1 MPRVAVIGAGIA
13 GLSAALRLALTPDV
27 DVVLI
32 ERDDRLGG
40 KILTDRAEGCVLEGG
55 PDGFIAWKPQA
66 KALCESLGLDIVQS
80 AQGRSGIVGGGRV
93 HRIPA
98 GISGAIPTQVM
109 PTLASPLLSV
119 AGKARL
125 LAEPLVPRRR
135 ADADESVGS
144 FVRRRG
150 GREVWDRLVEPLVT
164 GMYAGDG
171 EALSVEATLP
181 MLPDAERTYGG
192 LVRAGRAARRSNRPT
207 GGPPT
212 FLSTPGGLGAIVT
225 AIHERIATT
234 VDIRCGTRVWGLV
247 PSAAGWTVAAGDA
260 VLDIDGV
267 VLATPAT
274 AASRLVAAF
283 DPELSGALDAIPYG
297 ESAIVSLVYPVGTVP
312 ASVGHGYLVPRAERT
327 PVVACSVASAKF
339 PQLTAPDRSV
349 IRVFLGRHGDA
360 AVLQERDH
368 QLVERAR
375 QELRHTLGITAR
387 PLVERVVRWDEAIPQ
402 YVLGHRA
409 RIERIRARADLHP
422 GLELAG
428 AAYRGVGIADCIAS
442 GDDAAGHV
450 LRHIRGD
457 GAGRLP

>member
-32 ERDDRLGG
+32 ERDERLGG
-40 KILTDRAEGCVLEGG
+40 KILTDHAEGCVLEGG

-66 KALCESLGLDIVQS
+66 RALCESLGLDVVQS
-80 AQGRSGIVGGGRV
+80 AAGRSGIVAGGRV
-93 HRIPA
+93 HPIPA
-98 GISGAIPTQVM
+98 GIAGAIPTQIM
-109 PTLASPLLSV
+109 PTLTSPLLSV

-135 ADADESVGS
+135 TDSDESVGS

-192 LVRAGRAARRSNRPT
+192 LVRAGRAARRSSRPT

-212 FLSTPGGLGAIVT
+212 FLTPSGGMGAIVA
-225 AIHERIATT
+225 AIRERIADT
-234 VDIRCGTRVWGLV
+234 VDIRCGTRVWGLI
-247 PSAAGWTVAAGDA
+247 PADAGWTVAAGDA
-260 VLDIDGV
+260 VLAIDGV
-267 VLATPAT
+267 VLATPAST
-274 AASRLVAAF
+274 ASRLVAAF
-283 DPELSGALDAIPYG
+283 DPELSGVLDDIPYG
-297 ESAIVSLVYPVGTVP
+297 SSAVVSMVFPAGVVP
-312 ASVGHGYLVPRAERT
+312 ASIGHGYLVPRAERT

-339 PQLTAPDRSV
+339 PQLAAADRSV
-349 IRVFLGRHGDA
+349 IRMFMGRHGDA
-360 AVLQERDH
+360 DVVKEHDDE
-368 QLVERAR
+368 LVRRAR
-375 QELRHTLGITAR
+375 GELRRTMGIDVAPTA
-387 PLVERVVRWDEAIPQ
+387 ERVVRWDEAIPQ
-402 YVLGHRA
+402 YVIGHRA
-409 RIERIRARADLHP
+409 RIERIRARVDLHP

-442 GDDAAGHV
+442 GDDAAGRV

-457 GAGRLP
+457 GPSARS